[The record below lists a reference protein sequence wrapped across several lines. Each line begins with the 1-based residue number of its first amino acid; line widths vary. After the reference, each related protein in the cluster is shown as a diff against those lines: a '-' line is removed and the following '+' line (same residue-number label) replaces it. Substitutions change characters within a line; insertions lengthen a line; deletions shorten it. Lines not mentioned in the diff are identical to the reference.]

1 VAIALV
7 WIALVET
14 TVANLLGDL
23 ARWLPNRAGMGLD
36 SMPADAAMLPQWGAA
51 LVLAAYAALFAVVAA
66 ATTVRRDVT

>member
-1 VAIALV
+1 
-7 WIALVET
+7 
-14 TVANLLGDL
+14 
-23 ARWLPNRAGMGLD
+23 MGLD